1 MKKRRIE
8 RNTLA
13 HDLHYSACLSSFIS
27 SRNKTK
33 AKITMMTNRVT
44 PPRGFIT
51 NQLII
56 GVITYAVINKAAKNM
71 IMRSKRIVKM
81 SPTLFHL
88 YLIFWESS
96 LRHLKLLK
104 ED

>member
-13 HDLHYSACLSSFIS
+13 PDLHYSACLSSFIS